1 VPPTRS
7 SGSTEPPCAAAVAG
21 APAEHMPT
29 QLNDPV
35 LKAVVEVA
43 STKTRS
49 AAIRTIHQDF
59 DLPLKSAFGCWLPV
73 AGSSV

>member
-1 VPPTRS
+1 
-7 SGSTEPPCAAAVAG
+7 
-21 APAEHMPT
+21 MPT

-35 LKAVVEVA
+35 LKVVVEVA